1 MQEQGVAG
9 MEVQSRILGCIEV
22 ENAVIEIYKT
32 LKNFYPEEK
41 DFWDGLIADEI
52 EHIAVLRANQFIDD
66 FYELKDE
73 DHPPP
78 LDLIIKTL
86 AFAHEFIRKM
96 KETPVGLEEAL
107 RISLSIEESMAESFV
122 GFLMIEDNSRNE
134 GFEKV
139 LMDERSHVNKIRN
152 FMIDRGFTKLS

>member
-1 MQEQGVAG
+1 

-22 ENAVIEIYKT
+22 ENAAIEIYKP

-41 DFWDGLIADEI
+41 DFWNGLIADEI
-52 EHIAVLRANQFIDD
+52 EHVAVLRANQFMDD
-66 FYELKDE
+66 YYELQPE

-78 LDLIIKTL
+78 MELIIKTI
-86 AFAHEFIRKM
+86 AFAHDFIRKM

-107 RISLSIEESMAESFV
+107 RICLSIEESMAESFV
-122 GFLMIEDNSRNE
+122 GFLMIEDNSSKE

-152 FMIDRGFTKLS
+152 FMINKGFIKLS